1 VLKSR
6 LYMERRRQNENES
19 VSLSENMRLIDW
31 DPTRVTKTARGSEAN
46 PNRRATRGDWSTYE
60 C

>member
-6 LYMERRRQNENES
+6 LYMERRRQNENER

-31 DPTRVTKTARGSEAN
+31 DPTRITKTARGSEAN
-46 PNRRATRGDWSTYE
+46 PNRRATRGD
-60 C
+60 